1 MKLKEKEISKADMK
15 KKVEAWKTINSV
27 LVSANAEFMNSL
39 RAMLKTSEEKLK
51 QLEEKLSLADATDK
65 DNAEY
70 IFTGGY
76 VQCLKDILQIK
87 KEGQNG

>member
-27 LVSANAEFMNSL
+27 LVSENAKFMSSL
-39 RAMLKTSEEKLK
+39 TNMLTEEEVKLK
-51 QLEEKLSLADATDK
+51 QLEEKLQQNSATEQ

-70 IFTGGY
+70 LFKGGY
-76 VQCLKDILQIK
+76 VQCLKDILNVNK
-87 KEGQNG
+87 NTKV